1 MTVVAEFIYAHI
13 QKKPFSAS
21 SLAVNLM
28 ESYIVMWC
36 RLERLAAEVSVR
48 QREIYKNEQ
57 KALTII

>member
-1 MTVVAEFIYAHI
+1 MLPMTAVAEFIYAHI

-48 QREIYKNEQ
+48 QR
-57 KALTII
+57 